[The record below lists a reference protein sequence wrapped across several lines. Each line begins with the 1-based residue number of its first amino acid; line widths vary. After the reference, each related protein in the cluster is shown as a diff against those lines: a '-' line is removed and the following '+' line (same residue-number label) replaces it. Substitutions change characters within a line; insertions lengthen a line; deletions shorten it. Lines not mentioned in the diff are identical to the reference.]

1 MTFKLE
7 PVDEGFLTSAPTRY
21 CAAFAIARPAE
32 EVWRELVSE
41 RPLHWCRGLSVH
53 WTSERPF
60 GVGTSRQAKVLG
72 GAVALQ
78 ERFFIWEEGRRYTFY
93 ATEANVPVFRRVL
106 EDYVVE
112 PDGPG
117 KCRFTWTVALEPSS
131 LGRLGGPVN
140 RLIFK
145 SLFADTRGY
154 FNAG

>member
-1 MTFKLE
+1 M
-7 PVDEGFLTSAPTRY
+7 
-21 CAAFAIARPAE
+21 
-32 EVWRELVSE
+32 
-41 RPLHWCRGLSVH
+41 
-53 WTSERPF
+53 
-60 GVGTSRQAKVLG
+60 LG
-72 GAVALQ
+72 GAIALQ

-140 RLIFK
+140 GLIFK
-145 SLFADTRGY
+145 SLFADTRRY